1 MVKKDVIYRDKEYT
15 IVKKDADEL
24 GTFIA
29 GDLWSLI
36 FIGLAGLKN
45 WDGGGLQEQ
54 ALRDIKQSVIEKLNQ
69 IT

>member
-1 MVKKDVIYRDKEYT
+1 MLKKDVIYRDKEYT
-15 IVKKDADEL
+15 IVKKHADEL

-36 FIGLAGLKN
+36 FIGLAGLKE

-54 ALRDIKQSVIEKLNQ
+54 ALKDVKARVIENLNK